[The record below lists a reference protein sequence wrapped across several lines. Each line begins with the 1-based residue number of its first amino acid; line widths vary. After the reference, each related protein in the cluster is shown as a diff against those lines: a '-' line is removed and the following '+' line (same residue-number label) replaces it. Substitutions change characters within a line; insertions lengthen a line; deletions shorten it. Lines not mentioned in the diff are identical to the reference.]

1 MILAPTALIEWYPA
15 VASHYNR
22 VPLCDAAEVH
32 RCCIRATA
40 LAAGDP
46 KLEPAAMFFC
56 FADRRR
62 AFPFAW
68 KLMAATVA
76 ELQALANGFMLNVSA
91 QEYDL
96 WCVDVLYKRAGWTEI
111 QTLLSARL
119 QVEKT

>member
-1 MILAPTALIEWYPA
+1 MILPPTALIEWYPA

-40 LAAGDP
+40 LAAGDAT
-46 KLEPAAMFFC
+46 LEPAAMFFA

-76 ELQALANGFMLNVSA
+76 ELQALANGFKLDISA
-91 QEYDL
+91 QEYDA
-96 WCVDVLYKRAGWTEI
+96 WCVDVLYKRAGWAEI
-111 QTLLSARL
+111 QSLITARL
-119 QVEKT
+119 QAKKT